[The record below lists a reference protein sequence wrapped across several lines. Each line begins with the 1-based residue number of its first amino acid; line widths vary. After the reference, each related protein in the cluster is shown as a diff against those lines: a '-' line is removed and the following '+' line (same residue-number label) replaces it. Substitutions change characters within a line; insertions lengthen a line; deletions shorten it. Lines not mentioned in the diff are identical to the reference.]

1 MSAAVLIRH
10 GETMWNRQG
19 LYQGQLDSPLTE
31 TGVRQAR
38 SLAARLAK
46 TNFAC
51 LVSSDSG
58 RTRATAELIAETT
71 GLEIKTDPRLRE
83 RHLGVFQGLIKT
95 EIAARFPEEYE
106 SYTRGAADY
115 AIPGGESAH
124 QVQDRMVECLN
135 EWREDSQRCI
145 VVSHGGAL
153 NVLLRY
159 VLGLPLSGLRPF
171 KLFNTAYN
179 RIVFED
185 DRWQV
190 ETLGDISHLEG
201 LSARDEETSG

>member
-1 MSAAVLIRH
+1 MSAVVLIRH
-10 GETMWNRQG
+10 GETEWNHRG
-19 LYQGQLDSPLTE
+19 LYQGQLDSPLTD

-38 SLAARLAK
+38 ALAARLGK
-46 TNFAC
+46 TNFSC

-58 RTRATAELIAETT
+58 RTRRTAELIAEAT
-71 GLEIKTDPRLRE
+71 GLELHTDPRLRE
-83 RHLGVFQGLIKT
+83 RHLGIFQGLVKT
-95 EIAARFPEEYE
+95 EIATRFPEEYE
-106 SYTRGAADY
+106 AYTRGAADY
-115 AIPGGESAH
+115 AIPEGESAH
-124 QVQDRMVECLN
+124 QVQYRMVECLN
-135 EWREDSQRCI
+135 EWREDGRRRI

-159 VLGLPLSGLRPF
+159 VLGLSLSGLRPF

-201 LSARDEETSG
+201 LDARDEETSG